1 MKYIIC
7 TAILVVSTG
16 AMANESEPN
25 CIQKP
30 VDNRSTTVKVFNG
43 ITKVVQALDPT
54 IWIARGILAVIPGQY
69 NAPAPK
75 YCDDVEPQ
83 APPEGQ
89 PARVDNPATPESQ
102 GAAS

>member
-7 TAILVVSTG
+7 TALLVISTG
-16 AMANESEPN
+16 AIANESEPN

-30 VDNRSTTVKVFNG
+30 VDNRSTTVKIFNG
-43 ITKVVQALDPT
+43 ITTVVQALDPT
-54 IWIARGILAVIPGQY
+54 IWIARGILAVIPGQH

-83 APPEGQ
+83 VTTENQ
-89 PARVDNPATPESQ
+89 PGTVDTPATLESQ